1 MAYAVTQD
9 LLDTFGEVE
18 LIDLTDRDDPP
29 TGAVVDAVATREIAA
44 AAAEV
49 DGYCTGRYALPLA
62 PVDLIVKNIVM
73 DLARYRLYTRTVPD
87 EVTERAKTARAQLR
101 DINAGKLNLTAAAA
115 GATAPGVGLVEI
127 TTSDRLFTRDARP

>member
-9 LLDTFGEVE
+9 LIDSFGEAE

-29 TGAVVDAVATREIAA
+29 TGAVVEAVATREIAA

-62 PVDLIVKNIVM
+62 PVDLLVKSIVL
-73 DLARYRLYTRTVPD
+73 DLARYRLYTRTPPD
-87 EVTERAKTARAQLR
+87 DVAERAKTARAQLR
-101 DINAGKLNLTAAAA
+101 DINAGKLRLMAAAA
-115 GATAPGVGLVEI
+115 SVTAPGAGLVEMV
-127 TTSDRLFTRDARP
+127 TSERIFARDVRP